1 MDPPTEQD
9 NHALKDLHLAMLASR
24 GSTTSVWSV
33 QRSDSVPLIKLAPP
47 PPPPA
52 STIDGNAPPG
62 TEAGDVRET
71 ARDVKSPALATVPT
85 SVAITDPTTLIP
97 VVGASARVTAD
108 PACATVNNVSINATT
123 TTTTT
128 ISATT
133 IAMTADTTT
142 ISATS
147 ASTAAAEV
155 VQQVRG
161 QHIDNQVVADS
172 SAQRQAE
179 QQRQPPQLLR
189 EAVLSQ
195 APPKVAP
202 RKGPPP
208 KLVRQSTDQ
217 AFAALCELA
226 EEVATIDVPRLTRGD
241 IEGPCVFAAPT
252 TARTNPTP
260 TTTAAAAAITT
271 VRTSTATVA
280 PTSRA
285 SGGAGDVGARKA
297 PPAPP
302 NLAML
307 RMDSCSTSDEEDDSD
322 SDSNAVTRAPTAV
335 RTTGAGPRGPV
346 GATVNAHAGVSIGS
360 NRANSDDAPS
370 THESTSVCRPCD
382 HTSSST
388 HEASGRPSWMLTHAS
403 RDEVSPCDAQ
413 LLFINA
419 VWLCLS
425 WNALQHSSM
434 LCGCA

>member
-1 MDPPTEQD
+1 
-9 NHALKDLHLAMLASR
+9 
-24 GSTTSVWSV
+24 
-33 QRSDSVPLIKLAPP
+33 
-47 PPPPA
+47 
-52 STIDGNAPPG
+52 
-62 TEAGDVRET
+62 
-71 ARDVKSPALATVPT
+71 VK
-85 SVAITDPTTLIP
+85 
-97 VVGASARVTAD
+97 
-108 PACATVNNVSINATT
+108 
-123 TTTTT
+123 
-128 ISATT
+128 
-133 IAMTADTTT
+133 
-142 ISATS
+142 
-147 ASTAAAEV
+147 V
-155 VQQVRG
+155 VQLVRG
-161 QHIDNQVVADS
+161 QPSAADS

-226 EEVATIDVPRLTRGD
+226 EEAATIDVPRLTRGD

-271 VRTSTATVA
+271 TVSTSTATVA
-280 PTSRA
+280 PMSRA
-285 SGGAGDVGARKA
+285 SGGAGDVVARKA

-307 RMDSCSTSDEEDDSD
+307 RMDSCSTSDEENDSD

-335 RTTGAGPRGPV
+335 RTTGAEARSPV

-370 THESTSVCRPCD
+370 THESTSSHRPCD
-382 HTSSST
+382 HADVDTSSIT

-403 RDEVSPCDAQ
+403 RDEVSPCGAQ

-434 LCGCA
+434 PCGCA